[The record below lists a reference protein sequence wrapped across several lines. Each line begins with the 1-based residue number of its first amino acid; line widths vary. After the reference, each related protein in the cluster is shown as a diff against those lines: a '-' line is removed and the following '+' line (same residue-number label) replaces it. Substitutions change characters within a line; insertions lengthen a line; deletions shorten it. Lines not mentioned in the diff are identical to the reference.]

1 MTKTHSDTTVSFI
14 QNVAD
19 TITAIGKII
28 LLSRP
33 VRLMRTNGR
42 SPIIIMGNGPSLRQ
56 TIDSSLP
63 ILQHNDT
70 LAVNFAANTPEF
82 TEIKPRYYVL
92 ADPHFFNA
100 ENKNVDRLIESLNKV
115 DWNMTLFLPRKANA
129 PVNNPNIK
137 IERFNMVGID
147 GATCL
152 RNAAFRH
159 RLAMPRPRNV
169 LIPSIMIAIWLGYK
183 QIYITG
189 ADHSWMQTISVNN
202 NNEVVSVQPHFY
214 KDDEKEIKRVNTEYM
229 RYPLHK
235 IIHSFYT
242 AFKAYHDIEAFAET
256 CGTDIFN
263 STPESFIDAFRRK
276 TLPSN

>member
-1 MTKTHSDTTVSFI
+1 MTKTHSDTAVPLI
-14 QNVAD
+14 QNIAD

-33 VRLMRTNGR
+33 THLTRTNGE

-56 TIDSSLP
+56 TIDSSLSV
-63 ILQHNDT
+63 LQHNDT

-82 TEIKPRYYVL
+82 KEIKPKYYVL
-92 ADPHFFNA
+92 ADPHFFNI
-100 ENKNVDRLIESLNKV
+100 ENKNVDRLIESLDKV

-147 GATCL
+147 GARCL

-189 ADHSWMQTISVNN
+189 ADHSWMRTISVNSE
-202 NNEVVSVQPHFY
+202 NEVISVQPHFY
-214 KDDEKEIKRVNTEYM
+214 KDDEKEINRVNTEYL
-229 RYPLHK
+229 RYPLHR
-235 IIHSFYT
+235 IINSFYV
-242 AFKAYHDIEAFAET
+242 AFKAYHDIENFAGI
-256 CGTDIFN
+256 CGIDIYN

-276 TLPSN
+276 ALPS

>member
-1 MTKTHSDTTVSFI
+1 MTKTHSDTAVPLI
-14 QNVAD
+14 QNIAD

-33 VRLMRTNGR
+33 THLTRTNGE

-56 TIDSSLP
+56 TIDSSLSV
-63 ILQHNDT
+63 LQHNDT

-82 TEIKPRYYVL
+82 KEIKPKYYVL
-92 ADPHFFNA
+92 ADPHFFNI

-115 DWNMTLFLPRKANA
+115 DWNMTLFLPRKANT

-147 GATCL
+147 GAKCL

-169 LIPSIMIAIWLGYK
+169 LIPSIMIAIWLGFK

-189 ADHSWMQTISVNN
+189 ADHSWMRTISVNSK
-202 NNEVVSVQPHFY
+202 NEVISVQPHFY
-214 KDDEKEIKRVNTEYM
+214 KDDEKEIKRVNTEYL
-229 RYPLHK
+229 RYPLHR
-235 IIHSFYT
+235 IINSFYV
-242 AFKAYHDIEAFAET
+242 AFKAYHDIENFA
-256 CGTDIFN
+256 GIYGIDIYN

-276 TLPSN
+276 ALPS